1 MNMVSMTGA
10 WPSTSSIVKAWL
22 EIFSRGKAQAGLNL
36 AERIREFRREMEKS
50 HEHVTIVLSAHIF
63 EACHFRSYEAEV
75 EFLKLSFA
83 LINFKP

>member
-36 AERIREFRREMEKS
+36 AERIREMEKS

-63 EACHFRSYEAEV
+63 EACRSYEAEV